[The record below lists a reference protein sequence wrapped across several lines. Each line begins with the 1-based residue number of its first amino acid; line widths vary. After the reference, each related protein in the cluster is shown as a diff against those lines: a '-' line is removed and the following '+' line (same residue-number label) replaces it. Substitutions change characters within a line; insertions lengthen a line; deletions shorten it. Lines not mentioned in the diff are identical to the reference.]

1 MNNFQE
7 KALNDAAKVGF
18 KALGEFF
25 KALDNKLQNNGWYDK
40 YENVTLGELNNEK
53 VIEMI
58 KDAQE

>member
-7 KALNDAAKVGF
+7 KALNDAAKVGL
-18 KALGEFF
+18 KTLGGFF
-25 KALDNKLQNNGWYDK
+25 KALDEKLQNNGWYDK